1 MRPHSLGFP
10 TAILA
15 LAVLWLPACVPGP
28 VLAANDSPKPVVG
41 WIEDVFVHPGD
52 ILIRAKLDT
61 GADVSSLHALD
72 IEELSRKGERWVR
85 FSLMDDGGKKIAME
99 RKVIRDI
106 TITRHKGGEEKRV
119 VVLLGIC
126 LGKIYKTVEVN
137 LVDRT
142 GLKYPMLVG
151 RSFLAYAVLID
162 PSRELT
168 TRPHCEDAPE
178 Q

>member
-1 MRPHSLGFP
+1 MKPQSFELRTVIL
-10 TAILA
+10 TLAILG
-15 LAVLWLPACVPGP
+15 LPACAAGP
-28 VLAANDSPKPVVG
+28 ALAADADAKPVVG

-61 GADVSSLHALD
+61 GADVSSLHGLD
-72 IEELSRKGERWVR
+72 IEEFDRKGERWVR
-85 FSLMDDGGKKIAME
+85 FTLMDDGGKKVPME
-99 RKVIRDI
+99 RKVVRDI
-106 TITRHKGGEEKRV
+106 TITRHRGRQEKRV
-119 VVLLGIC
+119 VVHLGIC
-126 LGKIYKTVEVN
+126 LGTLYRTVEVN

-151 RSFLAYAVLID
+151 RSFMADALLID

-168 TRPHCEDAPE
+168 TRPHCEDAPA